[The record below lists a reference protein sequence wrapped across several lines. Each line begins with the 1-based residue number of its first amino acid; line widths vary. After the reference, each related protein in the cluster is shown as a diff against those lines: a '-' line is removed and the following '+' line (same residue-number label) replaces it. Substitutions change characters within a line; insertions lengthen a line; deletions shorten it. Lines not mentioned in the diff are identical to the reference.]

1 MQSLADKPDVYS
13 LQLPILWVQVVYSM
27 KATLLGL
34 TIKHPVTS
42 TSVQISH
49 DNFTN
54 SNLNNFNLVYENSA
68 MIKSASLQIGK

>member
-1 MQSLADKPDVYS
+1 
-13 LQLPILWVQVVYSM
+13 M

-49 DNFTN
+49 DNFDN
-54 SNLNNFNLVYENSA
+54 SNLNNLVYENSA